1 MNRQQTESW
10 ETGLHAEL
18 GLRPY
23 PTNDAV
29 RARIE
34 QARATRNAAVDH
46 AVRLVVQAA
55 VDIARLVVGSVLR
68 SASRERG
75 AVYTD

>member
-1 MNRQQTESW
+1 MNKQQPESW

-34 QARATRNAAVDH
+34 EARAARNAAMDH

-55 VDIARLVVGSVLR
+55 VDIARASVRAVVR
-68 SASRERG
+68 SARRERG